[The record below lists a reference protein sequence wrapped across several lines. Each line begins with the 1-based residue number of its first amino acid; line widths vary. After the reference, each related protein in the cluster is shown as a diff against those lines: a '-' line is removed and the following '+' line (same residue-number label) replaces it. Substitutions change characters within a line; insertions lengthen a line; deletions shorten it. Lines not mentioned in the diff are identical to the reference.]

1 MGEKY
6 ESEAPKAVGADMR
19 ELDDICLDKEPMA
32 GATGVRRA
40 VAADIDG
47 VAALVAKFRV
57 ELKGYKG
64 VQSAEDAG
72 AAKAEV
78 EEYAAA
84 GFPIFVFE
92 EAGEIL
98 GYLVCRIDGSV
109 VWVESLYVLSTHRRK
124 GAASALFDAAQ
135 QLAAS
140 YGEDTLYNYVH
151 PNNDA
156 MIAFLH
162 RKGYDVLNL
171 IEIRR
176 KHEGEEPRER
186 IRVGNNVFGY

>member
-1 MGEKY
+1 MGEKC
-6 ESEAPKAVGADMR
+6 ESEAPKTIGDDMR
-19 ELDDICLDKEPMA
+19 EFDDICFDKEPMTS
-32 GATGVRRA
+32 ATGVRRA
-40 VAADIDG
+40 AASDIDG

-57 ELKGYKG
+57 ELKGFKG
-64 VQSAEDAG
+64 VQSEEDVG

-92 EAGEIL
+92 EASEIL
-98 GYLVCRIDGSV
+98 GYLVCRVDGSV
-109 VWVESLYVLSTHRRK
+109 VWVESLYVLSAHRRK

-135 QLAAS
+135 RLAAS
-140 YGEDTLYNYVH
+140 CGEDTLYNYVH

-156 MIAFLH
+156 MIAFLR

-176 KHEGEEPRER
+176 KREGEELRER